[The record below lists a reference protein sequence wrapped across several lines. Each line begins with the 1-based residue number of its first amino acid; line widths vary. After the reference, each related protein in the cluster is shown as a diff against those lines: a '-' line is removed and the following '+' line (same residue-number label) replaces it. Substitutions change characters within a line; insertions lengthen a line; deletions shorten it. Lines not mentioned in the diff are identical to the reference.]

1 MTATSLQND
10 YRPDGYFGTLQLYA
24 STK

>member
-1 MTATSLQND
+1 MTETSLQND